1 MQARSICCEFSYLR
15 YNFQN
20 IFIFSYLVFRLKVI
34 HKKNLGNWGNQKCK
48 WIHNMLCYNNIN
60 IYPCIKRNRLLAL
73 TRVIFHFAYL
83 PFTGFLS
90 FCDSASLLNRLMKQ
104 CLGETS
110 TACHVA
116 LQARSELSPDTA
128 GLSCAK
134 YVPAVLGK
142 SKSIITT
149 MELIYRKR
157 MNSIQFVHRP
167 LSNDSTKGKT
177 RPKSFSYYLGL
188 HQKML
193 DHWQTIHTII

>member
-1 MQARSICCEFSYLR
+1 
-15 YNFQN
+15 
-20 IFIFSYLVFRLKVI
+20 
-34 HKKNLGNWGNQKCK
+34 
-48 WIHNMLCYNNIN
+48 MLCYNNIN
-60 IYPCIKRNRLLAL
+60 IYPCLKRNRLLAL
-73 TRVIFHFAYL
+73 TPVIFHFAYL
-83 PFTGFLS
+83 PFTSFLS
-90 FCDSASLLNRLMKQ
+90 FCDSTSLLNRLMKQ
-104 CLGETS
+104 CLGETP

-116 LQARSELSPDTA
+116 LQARSELSPDAA

-167 LSNDSTKGKT
+167 LSNDSTNAKT
-177 RPKSFSYYLGL
+177 RHKSFSYCLGL

-193 DHWQTIHTII
+193 DH